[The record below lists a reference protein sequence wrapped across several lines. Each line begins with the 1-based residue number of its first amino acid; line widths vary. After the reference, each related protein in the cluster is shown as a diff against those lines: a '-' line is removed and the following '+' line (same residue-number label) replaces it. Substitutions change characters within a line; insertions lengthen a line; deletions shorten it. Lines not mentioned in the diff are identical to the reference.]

1 MIFEDLCL
9 RSVTRVERSVIQKW
23 DFIGSGEKKS
33 HFHANLTGISHET
46 NDNDLNGKLNWS
58 YAL

>member
-1 MIFEDLCL
+1 M
-9 RSVTRVERSVIQKW
+9 RSVTRVERSVIQKG

-33 HFHANLTGISHET
+33 HFHANLTGIPHET